1 MAVMF
6 RAFQA
11 RPGRVVELLDYLCSA
26 ASLMV
31 RCLSAER
38 VVICRQTDDHEHVVW
53 LGDRGQDSDFER
65 LRLRKALSDHE
76 LIEASTPRSLE
87 FLDEF
92 YHFPPAPY
100 QVWNLEVRVTRED
113 RLRTL
118 QMLFELSRRVRRDL
132 HVVGMSVYQT
142 DNPCAF
148 IGFVSLTSGFSP
160 KKLNWNGLERTGST
174 VVWRPLSIACEVE
187 RLPSSGVVSPAETC
201 VSFAPFWARS
211 GVFPK
216 LSVTPVDSDAP
227 VQPPPVDHT

>member
-11 RPGRVVELLDYLCSA
+11 RPGRVIELLDYLCSA

-65 LRLRKALSDHE
+65 LRLRKALSDRE

-113 RLRTL
+113 QSRTL
-118 QMLFELSRRVRRDL
+118 QMLFELSRRARRDL
-132 HVVGMSVYQT
+132 HVVGMSLYRA
-142 DNPCAF
+142 DNPGAF
-148 IGFVSLTSGFSP
+148 IGFMSLTSGFSP
-160 KKLNWNGLERTGST
+160 KRLNWTDLGHLGST

-187 RLPSSGVVSPAETC
+187 QLPSSGVDNPAETS
-201 VSFAPFWARS
+201 VPFAPFWARS

-216 LSVTPVDSDAP
+216 FSVAGTDSEVPA
-227 VQPPPVDHT
+227 QRPPVNST